1 MSPFAAW
8 RSPIFAERRRR
19 RRSRRRI
26 RRGAAILDD
35 AIAERRHLRDVAV
48 IPRKVFEEKPELRPL
63 FDVRLDVT
71 AKAATRRETERC
83 VRVAGAFLAV
93 ARAAARAR
101 AFLVPIADAAE
112 AKIRALMEELEM
124 GTNGPQDPF
133 REEGGTLRPGGDG
146 GRVERRQ
153 LALDAELGQLERS
166 AALVRAAVGRLEADR
181 ERVMREYEAKVRFEN
196 QEDMRRLEE
205 EMRRA
210 FKRADESYALGAR
223 NASRLENWK
232 AAPFARNIMSS
243 FRFTLGV
250 KRQFESLVD
259 DLVLEV
265 AEEAFPDAVRET
277 SDEVNAAVDALFA
290 SETEATR
297 DAFNRRPTEEGV
309 RDNPLFDDEDDWDD
323 ARTPACRARP
333 RETMRANANATTI
346 PCRRRPSSSPRL
358 ARRTSRRC
366 RTRTSTTI
374 RERVGWRGCRP
385 CRARGACRRDRR
397 KDCLRCDWSSIIHCA
412 GGEWPPTCVTRA
424 RRVGNQTESKNVR
437 RRSVG

>member
-1 MSPFAAW
+1 M
-8 RSPIFAERRRR
+8 
-19 RRSRRRI
+19 
-26 RRGAAILDD
+26 
-35 AIAERRHLRDVAV
+35 
-48 IPRKVFEEKPELRPL
+48 FEEKPELRPL

-71 AKAATRRETERC
+71 AKAATRRR
-83 VRVAGAFLAV
+83 RNGAFAVAGVAV

-133 REEGGTLRPGGDG
+133 REEGDAYARAATADG
-146 GRVERRQ
+146 WSVANSRWTPNSDSWNAPPCS
-153 LALDAELGQLERS
+153 LAR
-166 AALVRAAVGRLEADR
+166 AVGRLEADR

-323 ARTPACRARP
+323 ARTPRLSSASARDD
-333 RETMRANANATTI
+333 A
-346 PCRRRPSSSPRL
+346 
-358 ARRTSRRC
+358 
-366 RTRTSTTI
+366 
-374 RERVGWRGCRP
+374 RERE
-385 CRARGACRRDRR
+385 RD
-397 KDCLRCDWSSIIHCA
+397 DDTVSTSSIVVSEVGTSDVSSVSDSDLDDDPGE
-412 GGEWPPTCVTRA
+412 GGMEGLPPMPSE
-424 RRVGNQTESKNVR
+424 GGLPPGPEE
-437 RRSVG
+437 GLPPL